1 MLTSAGAQ
9 PLRTTLL
16 AAAVVAMFAAAW
28 PRAQGIDQKLFA
40 GELRWRAI
48 GPYRGGRAKSITG
61 VRTQPNVFYTGFVNG
76 GVWKTNDY
84 GRTWTPIFDDQP
96 TGSIGAIAVAP
107 SDPNII
113 YVGSGEGIAR
123 PDLSVGDGIYKSTD
137 AGRTWTHLG
146 LRDGQQIPFIVVD
159 PRDPNKL
166 FVAVLG
172 HPYGPNEERGVFR
185 STDGGRTFTKVLY
198 KDENT
203 GASDLELDPR
213 NPDIIYAC
221 LWETRQGPWE
231 NGAWNGT
238 NGGIFKSTDG
248 GNTWKPL
255 TKGLPEDVVQADVA
269 VAPSDGNRIYASV
282 ASMRAV
288 GIYRSDDAGESWTRI
303 TTDPRPAGR
312 IGGGDL
318 PVPVVHPRLP
328 DTVFMASTVTWK
340 STDGGRTW
348 TGIRG
353 APGGDDYQ
361 RAWINPANPNIMAIA
376 SDQGT
381 IITVN
386 GGETWSSWYNQPT
399 AQMYHVAADNAF
411 PYRVCGGQQESGS
424 ACVASRG
431 NDGQITFREW
441 HPVGVDEYGYVAP
454 DPLNP
459 DIIYGGRT
467 PIRYDRRTAQVQNIS
482 PKPGGRGAIRTLR
495 TAPVL
500 FSPID
505 PHTLYFAGNTLWKT
519 TTGGHSWTEISPDLS
534 RKTYDVPPT
543 IGKFRNEESAKPTQR
558 GVIYTVAP
566 SSIDINRIWAGTDDG
581 LIHVTADGGATWK
594 DVTPKELKPFAKVS
608 IIDAGRFDVNTA
620 YAAINTLRLDDL
632 RPHIYRTHDGGATWT
647 HITNGIPDGG
657 TVNAVRED
665 PRRKGLLYA
674 GTEREV
680 YVSFD
685 DGEHWQSLR
694 LNMPATSI
702 RDLIVKDDDLIVATH
717 GRGFWILDDITPLRQ
732 IDALRAADVVLFKP
746 AIAYRVRWNT
756 NTDTPI
762 PPDEAT
768 APNPPEGAI
777 VDYALKADATGP
789 VTLDVLDAG
798 GRLVRHYSSA
808 DKPDAP
814 DPATAPVPLYWYR
827 PPHTL
832 ATTAGMHRFTW
843 DLHYQP
849 VPGVAAGRGG
859 LPIAAVPHNT
869 VVPNAAPWVPAGQY
883 TVKLTVNGRSYTQP
897 LTVKMD
903 PRVKT
908 PAPALAQQFTLS
920 KALYDGQL
928 QTREAL
934 QQLRDLRAQVK
945 DRLAR
950 AGSAADALNEFDAK
964 AAALEGQPPAAG
976 PGGGRGG
983 APNGPDTLSN
993 MPASLGQLLAI
1004 LQEAD
1009 VAPTTQLVAAVGDR
1023 RAALAKLMA
1032 RWTTLKGADLTA
1044 LNAKLKAANVPPIAA
1059 GARPVSQ

>member
-1 MLTSAGAQ
+1 
-9 PLRTTLL
+9 
-16 AAAVVAMFAAAW
+16 
-28 PRAQGIDQKLFA
+28 
-40 GELRWRAI
+40 
-48 GPYRGGRAKSITG
+48 
-61 VRTQPNVFYTGFVNG
+61 
-76 GVWKTNDY
+76 
-84 GRTWTPIFDDQP
+84 
-96 TGSIGAIAVAP
+96 
-107 SDPNII
+107 
-113 YVGSGEGIAR
+113 
-123 PDLSVGDGIYKSTD
+123 
-137 AGRTWTHLG
+137 
-146 LRDGQQIPFIVVD
+146 
-159 PRDPNKL
+159 
-166 FVAVLG
+166 
-172 HPYGPNEERGVFR
+172 
-185 STDGGRTFTKVLY
+185 
-198 KDENT
+198 
-203 GASDLELDPR
+203 
-213 NPDIIYAC
+213 
-221 LWETRQGPWE
+221 
-231 NGAWNGT
+231 
-238 NGGIFKSTDG
+238 
-248 GNTWKPL
+248 
-255 TKGLPEDVVQADVA
+255 
-269 VAPSDGNRIYASV
+269 
-282 ASMRAV
+282 
-288 GIYRSDDAGESWTRI
+288 
-303 TTDPRPAGR
+303 
-312 IGGGDL
+312 
-318 PVPVVHPRLP
+318 
-328 DTVFMASTVTWK
+328 
-340 STDGGRTW
+340 
-348 TGIRG
+348 
-353 APGGDDYQ
+353 
-361 RAWINPANPNIMAIA
+361 
-376 SDQGT
+376 
-381 IITVN
+381 
-386 GGETWSSWYNQPT
+386 
-399 AQMYHVAADNAF
+399 
-411 PYRVCGGQQESGS
+411 
-424 ACVASRG
+424 
-431 NDGQITFREW
+431 
-441 HPVGVDEYGYVAP
+441 
-454 DPLNP
+454 
-459 DIIYGGRT
+459 
-467 PIRYDRRTAQVQNIS
+467 
-482 PKPGGRGAIRTLR
+482 
-495 TAPVL
+495 
-500 FSPID
+500 
-505 PHTLYFAGNTLWKT
+505 
-519 TTGGHSWTEISPDLS
+519 
-534 RKTYDVPPT
+534 
-543 IGKFRNEESAKPTQR
+543 
-558 GVIYTVAP
+558 
-566 SSIDINRIWAGTDDG
+566 
-581 LIHVTADGGATWK
+581 
-594 DVTPKELKPFAKVS
+594 
-608 IIDAGRFDVNTA
+608 
-620 YAAINTLRLDDL
+620 
-632 RPHIYRTHDGGATWT
+632 
-647 HITNGIPDGG
+647 
-657 TVNAVRED
+657 
-665 PRRKGLLYA
+665 
-674 GTEREV
+674 
-680 YVSFD
+680 VSFD
-685 DGEHWQSLR
+685 DGDHWQSLR

-702 RDLIVKDDDLIVATH
+702 RDRIVKDDDLIVATH